1 MTRLFPLP
9 KTVLERWNGMR
20 AALDAA
26 ASPFTGKPALPLSVM
41 YLHEITGAE
50 EALDRAMSEVR
61 KTVPEIP
68 IRGAFVLKN
77 GEPMCEVTWWQS
89 VGKATSTTEVTT

>member
-9 KTVLERWNGMR
+9 KTVLDRWNGMR
-20 AALDAA
+20 AALNAA
-26 ASPFTGKPALPLSVM
+26 ATPFTGKSALPLSVM
-41 YLHEITGAE
+41 YLHEVTGAE

-68 IRGAFVLKN
+68 LHGAFILRN
-77 GEPMCEVTWWQS
+77 GEPMCEVTWRQS
-89 VGKATSTTEVTT
+89 VGKATA